1 MKYIVMLGDGMAD
14 YPIEELGGK
23 TILEYAKTPFFDKLA
38 PVSEIGLC
46 KSVPDDMPAGSDVAN
61 LSIMG
66 YDPKVYH
73 TGRSPLEALSIGVP
87 MSEHDLSF
95 RTNLVTL
102 SDEENYEDKTMVDY
116 SSDEISTE
124 ESSKLIAALDEAFG
138 DDMRKFYA
146 GISYRHILLLHDDTK
161 KYKLT
166 PPHDIS
172 GRKIKEYLPDD
183 PMILDLM
190 KRSHELLKNHP
201 VNLARIERGLHPA
214 NSAWIWG
221 EGKKPQLSSF
231 KEKFGISGSVI
242 SAVDL
247 IKGIGKAAGLKAIDV
262 EGATGNIKTNF
273 MGKAEA
279 ALSALLSGDDFVYIH
294 IEAPDESGHR
304 GELDNKIKSVE
315 KINEVISFV
324 KDGLDREGLP
334 HRILI
339 MPDHPTPMS
348 VRTHT
353 HDAVPFMLY
362 DSTKKVK
369 GAPRYNETTGKASGI
384 YVEPGYTMMQRLIKG

>member
-14 YPIEELGGK
+14 YAIEELGGK
-23 TILEYAKTPFFDKLA
+23 TILEYAKTPTFDKLA
-38 PVSEIGLC
+38 KTSELGLC
-46 KSVPDDMPAGSDVAN
+46 KSVPNDMPAGSDVAN

-66 YDPKVYH
+66 YDPKRYH

-87 MSEHDLSF
+87 MGEHDLSF
-95 RTNLVTL
+95 RVNLVTL

-124 ESSKLIAALDEAFG
+124 ESTLLIKSLQEKFG
-138 DDMRKFYA
+138 DEIRSFFP

-161 KYKLT
+161 KYTLT

-172 GRKIKEYLPDD
+172 GQKVTNYLPND

-190 KRSHELLKNHP
+190 KRSHELLKTHP
-201 VNLARIERGLHPA
+201 VNLARIEKGLHPA

-221 EGKKPQLSSF
+221 EGKKPMLDSF
-231 KEKFGISGSVI
+231 KEKFGVSGSVI

-247 IKGIGKAAGLKAIDV
+247 IKGIGKAAGLKSIEV

-273 MGKAEA
+273 EGKAHA
-279 ALSALLSGDDFVYIH
+279 ALEALLAGDDFVYIH

-315 KINEVISFV
+315 KIDAVVEHVT
-324 KDGLDREGLP
+324 KGLEEAGHDY
-334 HRILI
+334 RILI

-348 VRTHT
+348 KRTHT

-362 DSTKKVK
+362 DSTNAEK
-369 GAPRYNETTGKASGI
+369 GAERFNETTCKEYGV
-384 YVEPGYTMMQRLIKG
+384 YVEAGYTMMTKLINK

>member
-14 YPIEELGGK
+14 YPIEELGKK
-23 TILEYAKTPFFDKLA
+23 TILEYAKTPVFDKLA

-66 YDPKVYH
+66 YDPKIYH

-87 MSEHDLSF
+87 MGAHDLSF

-124 ESSKLIAALDEAFG
+124 ESSKLIAALDEAFE
-138 DDMRKFYA
+138 DETKKFYA

-172 GRKIKEYLPDD
+172 GKKIAEYLPDD
-183 PMILDLM
+183 DMILDLM
-190 KRSHELLKNHP
+190 KRSHDILKKHP
-201 VNLARIERGLHPA
+201 VNLERIKRGLHPA

-221 EGKKPQLSSF
+221 EGKKPQLDSF

-247 IKGIGKAAGLKAIDV
+247 IKGIGKAAGLRAIDV

-273 MGKAEA
+273 MGKAKA

-315 KINEVISFV
+315 KINEVIGFI
-324 KDGLDREGLP
+324 KDGLDREGIA

-362 DSTKKVK
+362 DSTKAQK
-369 GAPRYNETTGKASGI
+369 GAPRYNETTAKASGI